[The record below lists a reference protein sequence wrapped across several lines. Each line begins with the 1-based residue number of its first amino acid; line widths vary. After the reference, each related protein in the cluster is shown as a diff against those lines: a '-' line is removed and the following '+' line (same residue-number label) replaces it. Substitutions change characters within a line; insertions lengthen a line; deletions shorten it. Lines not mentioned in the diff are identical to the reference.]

1 MNISLRGGCS
11 ALVVCTLLAASA
23 PAVVAAET
31 NYPKT
36 ALIMDAS
43 GSMWAPDASGTTTRM
58 EAARQAAIQV
68 VDGLPAEQELALLT
82 YGTGTGNSDAEKA
95 AGCEDVKTL
104 VPLGG
109 SKQEVTN
116 QLSGLV
122 ASGYTPIGKSLLE
135 AEKEVAGSGPSHVVL
150 ISDGIDTCSPP
161 PVTDI
166 AREIRDRNPDL
177 TIDVVGLDVDA
188 ETRAQL
194 QGIADAGGG
203 TYSDA
208 GDAKSLVEKLTAG
221 GKPAM
226 DSGDT
231 SAAESDKAE
240 SDKTEKATETP
251 SESATESETDSESA
265 QPSESEAASESTAE
279 SDSAAASETEMETTV
294 TPSTISGA
302 ASAADAPALGLGG
315 INNGKAQPQVYNDNL
330 PATIEAGAATPAD
343 KELHWSVDLKEGQQL
358 SAAFLVPGAA
368 EAGADGTSMTITPK
382 LTNSDGK
389 TCVANSTDIS
399 AEGNYGAPQSASI
412 LSEVISAKGNCKPGT
427 YDLSLTRAGNLVG
440 EQELPV
446 ELSAWVVPEI
456 DEEKLAAASDKPAI
470 TDVTIGE
477 ATGALPTGNSADNAP
492 AVETGTYD
500 LEIAPGET
508 KWFKVPVEEG
518 QRLQAQLEAA
528 AAGMEGHKLEW
539 KVFGPQFHPVQV
551 DSSEVELNAAEP
563 TTAGIATQPIR
574 WLNLREKDATANG
587 FLAGQQLVA
596 VQHKAP
602 AGATAPVN
610 AKVALTAAGSPETA
624 PNFSAA
630 NAAKKATNS
639 TSSAAW
645 LWWLVFI
652 LLLVGLFLLAR
663 WYRDQKTV

>member
-1 MNISLRGGCS
+1 MNISLRSGSS
-11 ALVVCTLLAASA
+11 AIAACALL
-23 PAVVAAET
+23 VAAAPMADAT
-31 NYPKT
+31 DVNYPKT

-58 EAARQAAIQV
+58 EAAKQAAIQL
-68 VDGLPAEQELALLT
+68 VDGLPTEQELALLT

-109 SKQEVTN
+109 TKQEVTN
-116 QLSGLV
+116 QISGLV

-135 AEKEVAGSGPSHVVL
+135 AEKEVSGSGASHIVL
-150 ISDGIDTCSPP
+150 ISDGIDTCAPP

-177 TIDVVGLDVDA
+177 TIDVVGLDVDS
-188 ETRAQL
+188 ETRSQL

-208 GDAKSLVEKLTAG
+208 GDATSLLDKLTAG
-221 GKPAM
+221 APE
-226 DSGDT
+226 SE
-231 SAAESDKAE
+231 SA
-240 SDKTEKATETP
+240 ATETEA
-251 SESATESETDSESA
+251 S
-265 QPSESEAASESTAE
+265 PSESE
-279 SDSAAASETEMETTV
+279 SAATETDTTV

-302 ASAADAPALGLGG
+302 ATAADAPALELGG
-315 INNGKAQPQVYNDNL
+315 VNNGKAQPQVYNDSL
-330 PATIEAGAATPAD
+330 PATIKSGAATPTD
-343 KELHWSVDLKEGQQL
+343 KELHWAVELKEGQQL
-358 SAAFLVPGAA
+358 SAAFLVPGAT
-368 EAGADGTSMTITPK
+368 EAGADGTSMTITPN
-382 LTNSDGK
+382 LTNADGK

-399 AEGNYGAPQSASI
+399 AEGNYGAPQSASV
-412 LSEVISAKGNCKPGT
+412 LSEVISNSGNCKPGT

-440 EQELPV
+440 ENELPV

-470 TDVTIGE
+470 TDLTIGE
-477 ATGALPTGNSADNAP
+477 ATGSLPTGNSADNAP
-492 AVETGTYD
+492 TVEAGTYD

-518 QRLQAQLEAA
+518 QRLQAQLEAT
-528 AAGMEGHKLEW
+528 AAGAEGHMLDW
-539 KVFGPQFHPVQV
+539 KVFGPQFHPVKV
-551 DSSEVELNAAEP
+551 ESGEVELNAAEP

-574 WLNLREKDATANG
+574 WLNIREKGATSNG
-587 FLAGQQLVA
+587 FLSGQQLVA

-602 AGATAPVN
+602 KGATEPVT
-610 AKVALTAAGSPETA
+610 AKVALAASGTAETA

-630 NAAKKATNS
+630 KAAKKAANS
-639 TSSAAW
+639 GSSAAW
-645 LWWLVFI
+645 LWWIVFI

-663 WYRDQKTV
+663 WYRDQKNV

>member
-1 MNISLRGGCS
+1 M
-11 ALVVCTLLAASA
+11 ADATDV
-23 PAVVAAET
+23 

-58 EAARQAAIQV
+58 EAAKQAAIQL
-68 VDGLPAEQELALLT
+68 VDGLPTEQELALLT

-109 SKQEVTN
+109 TKQEVTN
-116 QLSGLV
+116 QISGLV

-135 AEKEVAGSGPSHVVL
+135 AEKEVSGSGASHIVL
-150 ISDGIDTCSPP
+150 ISDGIDTCAPP

-177 TIDVVGLDVDA
+177 TIDVVGLDVDS
-188 ETRAQL
+188 ETRSQL

-208 GDAKSLVEKLTAG
+208 GDATSLLDKLTAG
-221 GKPAM
+221 APE
-226 DSGDT
+226 SE
-231 SAAESDKAE
+231 SA
-240 SDKTEKATETP
+240 ATETEA
-251 SESATESETDSESA
+251 S
-265 QPSESEAASESTAE
+265 PSESE
-279 SDSAAASETEMETTV
+279 SAATETDTTV
-294 TPSTISGA
+294 TPSTVSGA
-302 ASAADAPALGLGG
+302 ATAADAPALELGG
-315 INNGKAQPQVYNDNL
+315 VNNGKAQPQVYNDSL
-330 PATIEAGAATPAD
+330 PATIKSGAATPTD
-343 KELHWSVDLKEGQQL
+343 KELHWAVELKEGQQL
-358 SAAFLVPGAA
+358 SAAFLVPGAT

-382 LTNSDGK
+382 LTNADGK

-399 AEGNYGAPQSASI
+399 AEGNYGAPQSASV
-412 LSEVISAKGNCKPGT
+412 LSEVISNSGNCKPGT

-440 EQELPV
+440 ENELPV

-470 TDVTIGE
+470 TDLTIGE
-477 ATGALPTGNSADNAP
+477 ATGSLPTGNSADNAP
-492 AVETGTYD
+492 TVEAGTYD

-518 QRLQAQLEAA
+518 QRLQAQLEAT
-528 AAGMEGHKLEW
+528 AAGAEGHMLDW
-539 KVFGPQFHPVQV
+539 KVFGPQFHPVKV
-551 DSSEVELNAAEP
+551 ESGEVELNAAEP

-574 WLNLREKDATANG
+574 WLNIREKGATSNG
-587 FLAGQQLVA
+587 FLSGQQLVA

-602 AGATAPVN
+602 KGATEPVT
-610 AKVALTAAGSPETA
+610 AKVALAASGTAETA

-630 NAAKKATNS
+630 KAAKKAANS
-639 TSSAAW
+639 GSSAAW
-645 LWWLVFI
+645 LWWIVFI

-663 WYRDQKTV
+663 WYRDQKNV

>member
-1 MNISLRGGCS
+1 MRSGSS
-11 ALVVCTLLAASA
+11 AIAACALL
-23 PAVVAAET
+23 VAAAPMADAT
-31 NYPKT
+31 DVNYPKT

-58 EAARQAAIQV
+58 EAAKQAAIQL
-68 VDGLPAEQELALLT
+68 VDGLPTEQELALLT

-109 SKQEVTN
+109 TKQEVTN
-116 QLSGLV
+116 QISGLV

-135 AEKEVAGSGPSHVVL
+135 AEKEVSGSGASHIVL
-150 ISDGIDTCSPP
+150 ISDGIDTCAPP

-177 TIDVVGLDVDA
+177 TIDVVGLDVDS
-188 ETRAQL
+188 ETRSQL

-208 GDAKSLVEKLTAG
+208 GDATSLLDKLTAG
-221 GKPAM
+221 APE
-226 DSGDT
+226 SE
-231 SAAESDKAE
+231 SA
-240 SDKTEKATETP
+240 ATETEA
-251 SESATESETDSESA
+251 S
-265 QPSESEAASESTAE
+265 PSESE
-279 SDSAAASETEMETTV
+279 SAATETDTTV

-302 ASAADAPALGLGG
+302 ATAADAPALELGG
-315 INNGKAQPQVYNDNL
+315 VNNGKAQPQVYNDSL
-330 PATIEAGAATPAD
+330 PATIKSGAATPTD
-343 KELHWSVDLKEGQQL
+343 KELHWAVELKEGQQL
-358 SAAFLVPGAA
+358 SAAFLVPGAT

-382 LTNSDGK
+382 LTNADGK

-399 AEGNYGAPQSASI
+399 AEGNYGAPQSASV
-412 LSEVISAKGNCKPGT
+412 LSEVISNSGNCKPGT

-440 EQELPV
+440 ENELPV

-470 TDVTIGE
+470 TDLTIGE
-477 ATGALPTGNSADNAP
+477 ATGSLPTGNSADNAP
-492 AVETGTYD
+492 TVEAGTYD

-518 QRLQAQLEAA
+518 QRLQAQLEAT
-528 AAGMEGHKLEW
+528 AAGAEGHMLDW
-539 KVFGPQFHPVQV
+539 KVFGPQFHPVKV
-551 DSSEVELNAAEP
+551 ESGEVELNAAEP

-574 WLNLREKDATANG
+574 WLNIREKDATSNG

-602 AGATAPVN
+602 KGATEPVT
-610 AKVALTAAGSPETA
+610 AKVALAASGTAETA

-630 NAAKKATNS
+630 KAAKKAANS
-639 TSSAAW
+639 GSSAAW
-645 LWWLVFI
+645 LWWIVFI

-663 WYRDQKTV
+663 WYRDQKNV

>member
-1 MNISLRGGCS
+1 M
-11 ALVVCTLLAASA
+11 ADATDV
-23 PAVVAAET
+23 

-58 EAARQAAIQV
+58 EAAKQAAIQL
-68 VDGLPAEQELALLT
+68 VDGLPTEQELALLT

-109 SKQEVTN
+109 TKQEVTN
-116 QLSGLV
+116 QISGLV

-135 AEKEVAGSGPSHVVL
+135 AEKEVSGSGASHIVL
-150 ISDGIDTCSPP
+150 ISDGIDTCAPP

-177 TIDVVGLDVDA
+177 TIDVVGLDVDS
-188 ETRAQL
+188 ETRSQL

-208 GDAKSLVEKLTAG
+208 GDATSLLDKLTAG
-221 GKPAM
+221 APE
-226 DSGDT
+226 SE
-231 SAAESDKAE
+231 SA
-240 SDKTEKATETP
+240 ATETEA
-251 SESATESETDSESA
+251 S
-265 QPSESEAASESTAE
+265 PSESE
-279 SDSAAASETEMETTV
+279 SAATETDTTV

-302 ASAADAPALGLGG
+302 ATAADAPALELGG
-315 INNGKAQPQVYNDNL
+315 VNNGKAQPQVYNDSL
-330 PATIEAGAATPAD
+330 PATIKSGAATPTD
-343 KELHWSVDLKEGQQL
+343 KELHWAVELKEGQQL
-358 SAAFLVPGAA
+358 SAAFLVPGAT

-382 LTNSDGK
+382 LTNADGK

-399 AEGNYGAPQSASI
+399 AEGNYGAPQSASV
-412 LSEVISAKGNCKPGT
+412 LSEVISNSGNCKPGT

-440 EQELPV
+440 ENELPV

-470 TDVTIGE
+470 TDLTIGE
-477 ATGALPTGNSADNAP
+477 ATGSLPTGNSADNAP
-492 AVETGTYD
+492 TVEAGTYD

-518 QRLQAQLEAA
+518 QRLQAQLEAT
-528 AAGMEGHKLEW
+528 AAGAEGHMLDW
-539 KVFGPQFHPVQV
+539 KVFGPQFHPVKV
-551 DSSEVELNAAEP
+551 ESGEVELNAAEP

-574 WLNLREKDATANG
+574 WLNIREKGATSNG
-587 FLAGQQLVA
+587 FLSGQQLVA

-602 AGATAPVN
+602 KGATEPVT
-610 AKVALTAAGSPETA
+610 AKVALAASGTAETA

-630 NAAKKATNS
+630 KAAKKAANS
-639 TSSAAW
+639 GSSAAW
-645 LWWLVFI
+645 LWWIVFI

-663 WYRDQKTV
+663 WYRDQKNV

>member
-1 MNISLRGGCS
+1 M
-11 ALVVCTLLAASA
+11 ADATDV
-23 PAVVAAET
+23 

-58 EAARQAAIQV
+58 EAAKQAAIQL
-68 VDGLPAEQELALLT
+68 VDGLPTEQELALLT

-109 SKQEVTN
+109 TKQEVTN
-116 QLSGLV
+116 QISGLV

-135 AEKEVAGSGPSHVVL
+135 AEKEVSGSGASHIVL
-150 ISDGIDTCSPP
+150 ISDGIDTCAPP

-177 TIDVVGLDVDA
+177 TIDVVGLDVDS
-188 ETRAQL
+188 ETRSQL

-208 GDAKSLVEKLTAG
+208 GDATSLLDKLTAG
-221 GKPAM
+221 APE
-226 DSGDT
+226 SE
-231 SAAESDKAE
+231 SA
-240 SDKTEKATETP
+240 ATETEASSSE
-251 SESATESETDSESA
+251 SESAATETD
-265 QPSESEAASESTAE
+265 
-279 SDSAAASETEMETTV
+279 TTV

-302 ASAADAPALGLGG
+302 ATAADAPALELGG
-315 INNGKAQPQVYNDNL
+315 VNNGKAQPQVYNDSL
-330 PATIEAGAATPAD
+330 PATIKSGAATPTD
-343 KELHWSVDLKEGQQL
+343 KELHWAVELKEGQQL
-358 SAAFLVPGAA
+358 SAAFLVPGAT

-382 LTNSDGK
+382 LTNADGK

-399 AEGNYGAPQSASI
+399 AEGNYGAPQSASV
-412 LSEVISAKGNCKPGT
+412 LSEVISNSGNCKPGT

-440 EQELPV
+440 ENELPV

-470 TDVTIGE
+470 TDLTIGE
-477 ATGALPTGNSADNAP
+477 ATGSLPTGNSADNAP
-492 AVETGTYD
+492 TVEAGTYD

-518 QRLQAQLEAA
+518 QRLQAQLEAT
-528 AAGMEGHKLEW
+528 AAGAEGHMLDW
-539 KVFGPQFHPVQV
+539 KVFGPQFHPVKV
-551 DSSEVELNAAEP
+551 ESGEVELNAAEP

-574 WLNLREKDATANG
+574 WLNIREKGATSNG
-587 FLAGQQLVA
+587 FLSGQQLVA

-602 AGATAPVN
+602 KGATEPVT
-610 AKVALTAAGSPETA
+610 AKVALAASGTAETA

-630 NAAKKATNS
+630 KAAKKAANS
-639 TSSAAW
+639 GSSAAW
-645 LWWLVFI
+645 LWWIVFI

-663 WYRDQKTV
+663 WYRDQKNV

>member
-1 MNISLRGGCS
+1 M
-11 ALVVCTLLAASA
+11 ADATDV
-23 PAVVAAET
+23 

-58 EAARQAAIQV
+58 EAAKQAAIQL
-68 VDGLPAEQELALLT
+68 VDGLPTEQELALLT

-109 SKQEVTN
+109 TKQEVTN
-116 QLSGLV
+116 QISGLV

-135 AEKEVAGSGPSHVVL
+135 AEKEVSGSGASHIVL
-150 ISDGIDTCSPP
+150 ISDGIDTCAPP

-177 TIDVVGLDVDA
+177 TIDVVGLDVDS
-188 ETRAQL
+188 ETRSQL

-208 GDAKSLVEKLTAG
+208 GDATSLLDKLTAG
-221 GKPAM
+221 APE
-226 DSGDT
+226 SE
-231 SAAESDKAE
+231 SA
-240 SDKTEKATETP
+240 ATETEA
-251 SESATESETDSESA
+251 S
-265 QPSESEAASESTAE
+265 PSESE
-279 SDSAAASETEMETTV
+279 SAATETDTTV

-302 ASAADAPALGLGG
+302 ATAADAPALELGG
-315 INNGKAQPQVYNDNL
+315 VNNGKAQPQVYNDSL
-330 PATIEAGAATPAD
+330 PATIKSGAATPTD
-343 KELHWSVDLKEGQQL
+343 KELHWAVELKEGQQL
-358 SAAFLVPGAA
+358 SAAFLVPGAT
-368 EAGADGTSMTITPK
+368 EAGADGTSMTITPN
-382 LTNSDGK
+382 LTNADGK

-399 AEGNYGAPQSASI
+399 AEGNYGAPQSASV
-412 LSEVISAKGNCKPGT
+412 LSEVISNSGNCKPGT

-440 EQELPV
+440 ENELPV

-470 TDVTIGE
+470 TDLTIGE
-477 ATGALPTGNSADNAP
+477 ATGSLPTGNSADNAP
-492 AVETGTYD
+492 TVEAGTYD

-518 QRLQAQLEAA
+518 QRLQAQLEAT
-528 AAGMEGHKLEW
+528 AAGAEGHMLDW
-539 KVFGPQFHPVQV
+539 KVFGPQFHPVKV
-551 DSSEVELNAAEP
+551 ESGEVELNAAEP

-574 WLNLREKDATANG
+574 WLNIREKGATSNG
-587 FLAGQQLVA
+587 FLSGQQLVA

-602 AGATAPVN
+602 KGATEPVT
-610 AKVALTAAGSPETA
+610 AKVALAASGTAETA

-630 NAAKKATNS
+630 KAAKKAANS
-639 TSSAAW
+639 GSSAAW
-645 LWWLVFI
+645 LWWIVFI

-663 WYRDQKTV
+663 WYRDQKNV

>member
-1 MNISLRGGCS
+1 MNISLRSGSS
-11 ALVVCTLLAASA
+11 AIAACALL
-23 PAVVAAET
+23 VAAAPMADAT
-31 NYPKT
+31 DVNYPKT

-58 EAARQAAIQV
+58 EAAKQAAIQL
-68 VDGLPAEQELALLT
+68 VDGLPTEQELALLT

-109 SKQEVTN
+109 TKQEVTN
-116 QLSGLV
+116 QISGLV

-135 AEKEVAGSGPSHVVL
+135 AEKEVSGSGASHIVL
-150 ISDGIDTCSPP
+150 ISDGIDTCAPP

-177 TIDVVGLDVDA
+177 TIDVVGLDVDS
-188 ETRAQL
+188 ETRSQL

-208 GDAKSLVEKLTAG
+208 GDATSLLDKLTAG
-221 GKPAM
+221 APE
-226 DSGDT
+226 SE
-231 SAAESDKAE
+231 SA
-240 SDKTEKATETP
+240 ATETEA
-251 SESATESETDSESA
+251 S
-265 QPSESEAASESTAE
+265 PSESE
-279 SDSAAASETEMETTV
+279 SAATETDTTV
-294 TPSTISGA
+294 TPSTVSGA
-302 ASAADAPALGLGG
+302 ATAADAPALELGG
-315 INNGKAQPQVYNDNL
+315 VNNGKAQPQVYNDSL
-330 PATIEAGAATPAD
+330 PATIKSGAATPTD
-343 KELHWSVDLKEGQQL
+343 KELHWAVELKEGQQL
-358 SAAFLVPGAA
+358 SAAFLVPGAT

-382 LTNSDGK
+382 LTNADGK

-399 AEGNYGAPQSASI
+399 AEGNYGAPQSASV
-412 LSEVISAKGNCKPGT
+412 LSEVISNSGNCKPGT

-440 EQELPV
+440 ENELPV

-470 TDVTIGE
+470 TDLTIGE
-477 ATGALPTGNSADNAP
+477 ATGSLPTGNSADNAP
-492 AVETGTYD
+492 TVEAGTYD

-518 QRLQAQLEAA
+518 QRLQAQLEAT
-528 AAGMEGHKLEW
+528 AAGAEGHMLDW
-539 KVFGPQFHPVQV
+539 KVFGPQFHPVKV
-551 DSSEVELNAAEP
+551 ESGEVELNAAEP

-574 WLNLREKDATANG
+574 WLNIREKGATSNG
-587 FLAGQQLVA
+587 FLSGQQLVA

-602 AGATAPVN
+602 KGATEPVT
-610 AKVALTAAGSPETA
+610 AKVALAASGTAETA

-630 NAAKKATNS
+630 KAAKKAANS
-639 TSSAAW
+639 GSSAAW
-645 LWWLVFI
+645 LWWIVFI

-663 WYRDQKTV
+663 WYRDQKNV

>member
-1 MNISLRGGCS
+1 M
-11 ALVVCTLLAASA
+11 ADATDV
-23 PAVVAAET
+23 

-58 EAARQAAIQV
+58 EAAKQAAIQL
-68 VDGLPAEQELALLT
+68 VDGLPTEQELALLT

-109 SKQEVTN
+109 TKQEVTN
-116 QLSGLV
+116 QISGLV

-135 AEKEVAGSGPSHVVL
+135 AEKEVSGSGASHIVL
-150 ISDGIDTCSPP
+150 ISDGIDTCAPP

-177 TIDVVGLDVDA
+177 TIDVVGLDVDS
-188 ETRAQL
+188 ETRSQL

-208 GDAKSLVEKLTAG
+208 GDATSLLDKLTAG
-221 GKPAM
+221 APE
-226 DSGDT
+226 SE
-231 SAAESDKAE
+231 SA
-240 SDKTEKATETP
+240 ATET
-251 SESATESETDSESA
+251 D
-265 QPSESEAASESTAE
+265 
-279 SDSAAASETEMETTV
+279 TTV

-302 ASAADAPALGLGG
+302 ATAADAPALELGG
-315 INNGKAQPQVYNDNL
+315 VNNGKAQPQVYNDSL
-330 PATIEAGAATPAD
+330 PATIKSGAATPTD
-343 KELHWSVDLKEGQQL
+343 KELHWAVELKEGQQL
-358 SAAFLVPGAA
+358 SAAFLVPGAT

-382 LTNSDGK
+382 LTNADGK

-399 AEGNYGAPQSASI
+399 AEGNYGAPQSASV
-412 LSEVISAKGNCKPGT
+412 LSEVISNSGNCKPGT

-440 EQELPV
+440 ENELPV

-470 TDVTIGE
+470 TDLTIGE
-477 ATGALPTGNSADNAP
+477 ATGSLPTGNSADNAP
-492 AVETGTYD
+492 TVEAGTYD

-518 QRLQAQLEAA
+518 QRLQAQLEAT
-528 AAGMEGHKLEW
+528 AAGAEGHMLDW
-539 KVFGPQFHPVQV
+539 KVFGPQFHPVKV
-551 DSSEVELNAAEP
+551 ESGEVELNAAEP

-574 WLNLREKDATANG
+574 WLNIREKGATSNG
-587 FLAGQQLVA
+587 FLSGQQLVA

-602 AGATAPVN
+602 KGATEPVT
-610 AKVALTAAGSPETA
+610 AKVALAASGTAETA

-630 NAAKKATNS
+630 KAAKKAANS
-639 TSSAAW
+639 GSSAAW
-645 LWWLVFI
+645 LWWIVFI

-663 WYRDQKTV
+663 WYRDQKNV

>member
-1 MNISLRGGCS
+1 MNISLRSGSS
-11 ALVVCTLLAASA
+11 AIAACALL
-23 PAVVAAET
+23 VAAAPMADAT
-31 NYPKT
+31 DVNYPKT

-58 EAARQAAIQV
+58 EAAKQAAIQL
-68 VDGLPAEQELALLT
+68 VDGLPTEQELALLT

-109 SKQEVTN
+109 TKQEVTN
-116 QLSGLV
+116 QISGLV

-135 AEKEVAGSGPSHVVL
+135 AEKEVSGSGASHIVL
-150 ISDGIDTCSPP
+150 ISDGIDTCAPP

-177 TIDVVGLDVDA
+177 TIDVVGLDVDS
-188 ETRAQL
+188 ETRSQL

-208 GDAKSLVEKLTAG
+208 GDATSLLDKLTAG
-221 GKPAM
+221 APE
-226 DSGDT
+226 SE
-231 SAAESDKAE
+231 SA
-240 SDKTEKATETP
+240 ATET
-251 SESATESETDSESA
+251 D
-265 QPSESEAASESTAE
+265 
-279 SDSAAASETEMETTV
+279 TTV

-302 ASAADAPALGLGG
+302 ATAADAPALELGG
-315 INNGKAQPQVYNDNL
+315 VNNGKAQPQVYNDSL
-330 PATIEAGAATPAD
+330 PATIKSGAATPTD
-343 KELHWSVDLKEGQQL
+343 KELHWAVELKEGQQL
-358 SAAFLVPGAA
+358 SAAFLVPGAT

-382 LTNSDGK
+382 LTNADGK

-399 AEGNYGAPQSASI
+399 AEGNYGAPQSASV
-412 LSEVISAKGNCKPGT
+412 LSEVISNSGNCKPGT

-440 EQELPV
+440 ENELPV

-470 TDVTIGE
+470 TDLTIGE
-477 ATGALPTGNSADNAP
+477 ATGSLPTGNSADNAP
-492 AVETGTYD
+492 TVEAGTYD

-518 QRLQAQLEAA
+518 QRLQAQLEAT
-528 AAGMEGHKLEW
+528 AAGAEGHMLDW
-539 KVFGPQFHPVQV
+539 KVFGPQFHPVKV
-551 DSSEVELNAAEP
+551 ESGEVELNAAEP

-574 WLNLREKDATANG
+574 WLNIREKGATSNG
-587 FLAGQQLVA
+587 FLSGQQLVA

-602 AGATAPVN
+602 KGATEPVT
-610 AKVALTAAGSPETA
+610 AKVALAASGTAETA

-630 NAAKKATNS
+630 KAAKKAANS
-639 TSSAAW
+639 GSSAAW
-645 LWWLVFI
+645 LWWIVFI

-663 WYRDQKTV
+663 WYRDQKNV

>member
-1 MNISLRGGCS
+1 MNISLRSGSS
-11 ALVVCTLLAASA
+11 AIAACALL
-23 PAVVAAET
+23 VAAAPMADAT
-31 NYPKT
+31 DVNYPKT

-58 EAARQAAIQV
+58 EAAKQAAIQL
-68 VDGLPAEQELALLT
+68 VDGLPTEQELALLT

-109 SKQEVTN
+109 TKQEVTN
-116 QLSGLV
+116 QISGLV

-135 AEKEVAGSGPSHVVL
+135 AEKEVSGSGASHIVL
-150 ISDGIDTCSPP
+150 ISDGIDTCAPP

-177 TIDVVGLDVDA
+177 TIDVVGLDVDS
-188 ETRAQL
+188 ETRSQL

-208 GDAKSLVEKLTAG
+208 GDATSLLDKLTAG
-221 GKPAM
+221 APE
-226 DSGDT
+226 SE
-231 SAAESDKAE
+231 SA
-240 SDKTEKATETP
+240 ATET
-251 SESATESETDSESA
+251 D
-265 QPSESEAASESTAE
+265 
-279 SDSAAASETEMETTV
+279 TTV

-302 ASAADAPALGLGG
+302 ATAADAPALELGG
-315 INNGKAQPQVYNDNL
+315 VNNGKAQPQVYNDSL
-330 PATIEAGAATPAD
+330 PATIKSGAATPTD
-343 KELHWSVDLKEGQQL
+343 KELHWAVELKEGQQL
-358 SAAFLVPGAA
+358 SAAFLVPGAT

-382 LTNSDGK
+382 LTNADGK

-399 AEGNYGAPQSASI
+399 AEGNYGAPQSASV
-412 LSEVISAKGNCKPGT
+412 LSEVISNSGNCKPGT
-427 YDLSLTRAGNLVG
+427 YDLSLTRASNLVG
-440 EQELPV
+440 ENELPV

-470 TDVTIGE
+470 TDLTIGE
-477 ATGALPTGNSADNAP
+477 ATGSLPTGNSADNAP
-492 AVETGTYD
+492 TVEAGTYD

-518 QRLQAQLEAA
+518 QRLQAQLEAT
-528 AAGMEGHKLEW
+528 AAGAEGHMLDW
-539 KVFGPQFHPVQV
+539 KVFGPQFHPVKV
-551 DSSEVELNAAEP
+551 ESGEVELNAAEP

-574 WLNLREKDATANG
+574 WLNIREKGATSNG
-587 FLAGQQLVA
+587 FLSGQQLVA

-602 AGATAPVN
+602 KGATEPVT
-610 AKVALTAAGSPETA
+610 AKVALAASGTAETA

-630 NAAKKATNS
+630 KAAKKAANS
-639 TSSAAW
+639 GSSAAW
-645 LWWLVFI
+645 LWWIVFI

-663 WYRDQKTV
+663 WYRDQKNV

>member
-1 MNISLRGGCS
+1 MNISLRSGSS
-11 ALVVCTLLAASA
+11 AIAACALL
-23 PAVVAAET
+23 VAAAPMADAT
-31 NYPKT
+31 DVNYPKT

-58 EAARQAAIQV
+58 EAAKQAAIQL
-68 VDGLPAEQELALLT
+68 VDGLPTEQELALLT

-109 SKQEVTN
+109 TKQEVTN
-116 QLSGLV
+116 QISGLV

-135 AEKEVAGSGPSHVVL
+135 AEKEVSGSGASHIVL
-150 ISDGIDTCSPP
+150 ISDGIDTCAPP

-177 TIDVVGLDVDA
+177 TIDVVGLDVDS
-188 ETRAQL
+188 ETRSQL

-208 GDAKSLVEKLTAG
+208 GDATSLLDKLTAG
-221 GKPAM
+221 APE
-226 DSGDT
+226 SE
-231 SAAESDKAE
+231 SA
-240 SDKTEKATETP
+240 ATETEASSSE
-251 SESATESETDSESA
+251 SESAATETD
-265 QPSESEAASESTAE
+265 
-279 SDSAAASETEMETTV
+279 TTV

-302 ASAADAPALGLGG
+302 ATAADAPALELGG
-315 INNGKAQPQVYNDNL
+315 VNNGKAQPQVYNDSL
-330 PATIEAGAATPAD
+330 PATIKSGAATPTD
-343 KELHWSVDLKEGQQL
+343 KELHWAVELKEGQQL
-358 SAAFLVPGAA
+358 SAAFLVPGAT

-382 LTNSDGK
+382 LTNADGK

-399 AEGNYGAPQSASI
+399 AEGNYGAPQSASV
-412 LSEVISAKGNCKPGT
+412 LSEVISNSGNCKPGT

-440 EQELPV
+440 ENELPV

-470 TDVTIGE
+470 TDLTIGE
-477 ATGALPTGNSADNAP
+477 ATGSLPTGNSADNAP
-492 AVETGTYD
+492 TVEAGIYD

-518 QRLQAQLEAA
+518 QRLQAQLEAT
-528 AAGMEGHKLEW
+528 AAGAEGHMLDW
-539 KVFGPQFHPVQV
+539 KVFGPQFHPVKV
-551 DSSEVELNAAEP
+551 ESGEVELNAAEP

-574 WLNLREKDATANG
+574 WLNIREKGATSNG
-587 FLAGQQLVA
+587 FLSGQQLVA

-602 AGATAPVN
+602 KGATEPVT
-610 AKVALTAAGSPETA
+610 AKVALAASGTAETA

-630 NAAKKATNS
+630 KAAKKAANS
-639 TSSAAW
+639 GSSAAW
-645 LWWLVFI
+645 LWWIVFI

-663 WYRDQKTV
+663 WYRDQKNV

>member
-1 MNISLRGGCS
+1 MNISLRSGSS
-11 ALVVCTLLAASA
+11 AIAACALL
-23 PAVVAAET
+23 VAAAPMADAT
-31 NYPKT
+31 DVNYPKT

-58 EAARQAAIQV
+58 EAAKQAAIQL
-68 VDGLPAEQELALLT
+68 VDGLPTEQELALLT

-109 SKQEVTN
+109 TKQEVTN
-116 QLSGLV
+116 QISGLV

-135 AEKEVAGSGPSHVVL
+135 AEKEVSGSGASHIVL
-150 ISDGIDTCSPP
+150 ISDGIDTCAPP

-177 TIDVVGLDVDA
+177 TIDVVGLDVDS
-188 ETRAQL
+188 ETRSQL

-208 GDAKSLVEKLTAG
+208 GDATSLLDKLTAG
-221 GKPAM
+221 APE
-226 DSGDT
+226 SE
-231 SAAESDKAE
+231 SA
-240 SDKTEKATETP
+240 ATETEA
-251 SESATESETDSESA
+251 S
-265 QPSESEAASESTAE
+265 PSESE
-279 SDSAAASETEMETTV
+279 SAATETDTTV

-302 ASAADAPALGLGG
+302 ATAADAPALELGG
-315 INNGKAQPQVYNDNL
+315 VNNGKAQPQVYNDSL
-330 PATIEAGAATPAD
+330 PATIKSGAATPTD
-343 KELHWSVDLKEGQQL
+343 KELHWAVELKEGQQL
-358 SAAFLVPGAA
+358 SAAFLVPGAT

-382 LTNSDGK
+382 LTNADGK

-399 AEGNYGAPQSASI
+399 AEGNYGAPQSASV
-412 LSEVISAKGNCKPGT
+412 LSEVISNSGNCKPGT

-440 EQELPV
+440 ENELPV

-470 TDVTIGE
+470 TDLTIGE
-477 ATGALPTGNSADNAP
+477 ATGSLPTGNSADNAP
-492 AVETGTYD
+492 TVEAGTYD

-518 QRLQAQLEAA
+518 QRLQAQLEAT
-528 AAGMEGHKLEW
+528 AAGAEGHMLDW
-539 KVFGPQFHPVQV
+539 KVFGPQFHPVKV
-551 DSSEVELNAAEP
+551 ESGEVELNAAEP

-574 WLNLREKDATANG
+574 WLNIREKGATSNG
-587 FLAGQQLVA
+587 FLSGQQLVA

-602 AGATAPVN
+602 KGATEPVT
-610 AKVALTAAGSPETA
+610 AKVALAASGTAETA

-630 NAAKKATNS
+630 KAAKKAANS
-639 TSSAAW
+639 GSSAAW
-645 LWWLVFI
+645 LWWIVFI

-663 WYRDQKTV
+663 WYRDQKNV